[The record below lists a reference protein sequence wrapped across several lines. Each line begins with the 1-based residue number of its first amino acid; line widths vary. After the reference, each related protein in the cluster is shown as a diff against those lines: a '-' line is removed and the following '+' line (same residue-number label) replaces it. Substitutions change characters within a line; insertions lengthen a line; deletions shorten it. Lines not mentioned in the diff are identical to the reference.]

1 MTRDDFPEHVRCFG
15 QAVVQMRELRKISRE
30 ELAKKS
36 KVPLELLA
44 KIEDGTATGAD
55 FGLKEI
61 CDIAVAMGITPYRLM
76 QKYDQLIKDA
86 GMAWWQGGSDDKK

>member
-61 CDIAVAMGITPYRLM
+61 YNFAMHTGELTASTFCHPILLTTKPYLRL
-76 QKYDQLIKDA
+76 
-86 GMAWWQGGSDDKK
+86 